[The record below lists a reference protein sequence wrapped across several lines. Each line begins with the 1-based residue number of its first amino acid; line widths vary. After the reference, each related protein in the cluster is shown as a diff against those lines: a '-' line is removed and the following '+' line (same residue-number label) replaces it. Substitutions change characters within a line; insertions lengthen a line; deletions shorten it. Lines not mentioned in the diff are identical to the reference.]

1 MNFILAFIFGGLICL
16 IGQLLMDKL
25 KLLPVYITIIF
36 VFLGSILELLGIYD
50 QLIEVGHAA
59 FLVPISSFGRSVTN
73 AAIEGIKNNGLIGLF
88 ENIFKTTS
96 FGISITIFLS
106 FLTSLFFKVR
116 S

>member
-50 QLIEVGHAA
+50 QLIEAGHAA

-73 AAIEGIKNNGLIGLF
+73 AAIEGIKNKDSLADSDVVSGATETGVYVV
-88 ENIFKTTS
+88 E
-96 FGISITIFLS
+96 SINAAIAHYGRV
-106 FLTSLFFKVR
+106 K
-116 S
+116 